1 MEVVKTNTAL
11 KKTIS
16 SSGTGSI
23 GFVPTMGAL
32 HMGHMSLLEHSIAEN
47 EITVC
52 SIFVNP
58 AQFNN
63 PEDFKRYPLTIED
76 DMLKLKKAG
85 CDIVYLPDVKD
96 VFPDSVSRNKIFD
109 LGGLDLRAEGTFR
122 PGHFQGVALVVDRLL
137 QYVGP
142 CKLYLGQKD
151 IQQFQVIK
159 YMIANTLHKVDPVM
173 CPTIRESNGLAM
185 SSRNKH
191 LGSNEKSQLGVIH
204 DTLSWAAKNIL
215 NRPVKDIISDA
226 KEKLLECIYV
236 NDVEYFDIL
245 KLNDLEPVIDVSKS
259 ETLAICVA
267 LNTNKAR
274 LIDNILL
281 FY

>member
-1 MEVVKTNTAL
+1 MEVVKTNTDL
-11 KKTIS
+11 KKVIS
-16 SSGTGSI
+16 NSGTGSI

-32 HMGHMSLLEHSIAEN
+32 HMGHMSLLEHSIVEN
-47 EITVC
+47 EITLC

-58 AQFNN
+58 AQFND
-63 PEDFKRYPLTIED
+63 PEDFKKYPLTIED
-76 DMLKLKKAG
+76 DLLKLKKAG
-85 CDIVYLPDVKD
+85 CDIVYLPEVKD
-96 VFPDSVSRNKIFD
+96 VFPNSISRNKIFD
-109 LGGLDLRAEGTFR
+109 LGGLDLKAEGAFR

-137 QYVGP
+137 QYVGS

-159 YMIANTLHKVDPVM
+159 YMIANTLHKVEPVM
-173 CPTIRESNGLAM
+173 CSTVRESNGLAM

-191 LGSNEKSQLGVIH
+191 LGSEEKAQLGIIH
-204 DTLSWAAKNIL
+204 ETLSWAAKNIFQKST
-215 NRPVKDIISDA
+215 KDIIGDA
-226 KEKLLECIYV
+226 KEKLLKCIYI

-259 ETLAICVA
+259 ETLVICVA

>member
-1 MEVVKTNTAL
+1 YLTDDLHPKIPNILKGLKYYSRFTEQLLSKPIAKSKTVFNN
-11 KKTIS
+11 KKVTDHHAIIPTGVAPSGIS
-16 SSGTGSI
+16 
-23 GFVPTMGAL
+23 P
-32 HMGHMSLLEHSIAEN
+32 AEN
-47 EITVC
+47 
-52 SIFVNP
+52 
-58 AQFNN
+58 
-63 PEDFKRYPLTIED
+63 
-76 DMLKLKKAG
+76 
-85 CDIVYLPDVKD
+85 
-96 VFPDSVSRNKIFD
+96 KIYD
-109 LGGLDLRAEGTFR
+109 LGGLDIKAEGTFR
-122 PGHFQGVALVVDRLL
+122 PEHFQGVALVVDRLL

-159 YMIANTLHKVDPVM
+159 YMIANTLHKVEPVM

-191 LGSNEKSQLGVIH
+191 LGSEEKSQLGVIH
-204 DTLSWAAKNIL
+204 DTLTWAAKNIL
-215 NRPVKDIISDA
+215 NKSVKDIISDA
-226 KEKLLECIYV
+226 KEKLLECIYI

-245 KLNDLEPVIDVSKS
+245 KLNDLEPVINISRS
-259 ETLAICVA
+259 ETLVVCVA

>member
-11 KKTIS
+11 KKTILNL
-16 SSGTGSI
+16 GTGSI

-32 HMGHMSLLEHSIAEN
+32 HMGHMSLLEKAIAEN
-47 EITVC
+47 ENTIC
-52 SIFVNP
+52 SVFVNP
-58 AQFNN
+58 AQFND
-63 PEDFKRYPLTIED
+63 PEDFKKYPLTIED

-85 CDIVYLPDVKD
+85 CDIVYLPGVED
-96 VFPDSVSRNKIFD
+96 VFPEGLSENKIYE
-109 LGGLDLRAEGTFR
+109 LGGLDFKAEGEYR

-137 QYVGP
+137 EYVGP

-159 YMIANTLHKVDPVM
+159 YMIENTLHNVEAVM
-173 CPTIRESNGLAM
+173 CPTIREPNGLAM

-191 LGSNEKSQLGVIH
+191 LGSAEKAQLGIIY
-204 DTLSWAAKNIL
+204 DTLCWAEKNIFHK
-215 NRPVKDIISDA
+215 PVKDIINDA
-226 KEKLLECIYV
+226 KEKLIECTYI
-236 NDVEYFDIL
+236 NDVEYFEIL
-245 KLNDLEPVIDVSKS
+245 TLDDFEPVIEVSKS
-259 ETLAICVA
+259 GPVVVCVA
-267 LNTNKAR
+267 VNTNKAR